1 MKKAKSSAQRKRTA
15 VKDLATRKA
24 GGVKGGNVV
33 PTTPGTTAV
42 HIAIGAVSGGAP
54 DVPAGPARTMSTQTT
69 AARG

>member
-42 HIAIGAVSGGAP
+42 HVFNGAVASAP
-54 DVPAGPARTMSTQTT
+54 RPGLAETSSAQTAGS
-69 AARG
+69 RG

>member
-1 MKKAKSSAQRKRTA
+1 MKKAKSSAQRKRTR

-42 HIAIGAVSGGAP
+42 HVAAGATSGAVPPGF
-54 DVPAGPARTMSTQTT
+54 ARTTSNQTT

>member
-1 MKKAKSSAQRKRTA
+1 MKRAAKSSVRRKQNA

-42 HIAIGAVSGGAP
+42 HLANGAVAGAP
-54 DVPAGPARTMSTQTT
+54 ATRYATTSSAQTAGS
-69 AARG
+69 RG